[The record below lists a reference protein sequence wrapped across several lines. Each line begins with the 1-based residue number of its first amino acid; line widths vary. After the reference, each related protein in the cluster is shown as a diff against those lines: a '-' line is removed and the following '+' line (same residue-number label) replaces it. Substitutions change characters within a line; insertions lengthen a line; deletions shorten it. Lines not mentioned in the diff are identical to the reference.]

1 MDHRVECAGRKGQ
14 SSGGGHDRRRPSGEL
29 LCLGAVLRLAE
40 AFEGDVGEHDL
51 AAGPRG
57 QVQAGPAAAGAE
69 VAPVEPGTQQ
79 VSASL
84 TVTFAIATGA

>member
-1 MDHRVECAGRKGQ
+1 VPGPMMAY
-14 SSGGGHDRRRPSGEL
+14 DR
-29 LCLGAVLRLAE
+29 A
-40 AFEGDVGEHDL
+40 
-51 AAGPRG
+51 
-57 QVQAGPAAAGAE
+57 AAAGAE

>member
-1 MDHRVECAGRKGQ
+1 
-14 SSGGGHDRRRPSGEL
+14 
-29 LCLGAVLRLAE
+29 
-40 AFEGDVGEHDL
+40 
-51 AAGPRG
+51 
-57 QVQAGPAAAGAE
+57 